1 MQIFWFLLH
10 NTAFQCFGKQRNGGK
25 KNKTTQTSGKPRK
38 QNTEV
43 LKHSYKWNLEA
54 VALPFVLYCRAVF
67 GNNLYFNG
75 WVYLCQ

>member
-1 MQIFWFLLH
+1 MFWE
-10 NTAFQCFGKQRNGGK
+10 TKKREKK
-25 KNKTTQTSGKPRK
+25 KNKTQTSGKPRK